1 MGPNKR
7 GQIFMSPV
15 QRTAIYLI
23 DNINRCVS

>member
-1 MGPNKR
+1 
-7 GQIFMSPV
+7 V